1 MQRLS
6 EEAVLRFEVGVGEAG
21 GVAFDD
27 CLFDFA
33 VGVTAGG
40 VRCHLFQG

>member
-1 MQRLS
+1 VTL
-6 EEAVLRFEVGVGEAG
+6 
-21 GVAFDD
+21 DD

-40 VRCHLFQG
+40 VGFHLFQG